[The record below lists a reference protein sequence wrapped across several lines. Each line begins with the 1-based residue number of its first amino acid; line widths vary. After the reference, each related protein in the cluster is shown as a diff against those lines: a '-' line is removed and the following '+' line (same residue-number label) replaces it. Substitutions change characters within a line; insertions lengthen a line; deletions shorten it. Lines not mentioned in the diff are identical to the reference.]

1 MEQQM
6 WTRLGGASEMQFSIR
21 ASSAGRSWNG
31 IEAAIFDTTGGLVE
45 RPRAARHTISM
56 HIGVPVRAACRCD
69 GPVHNRL
76 QSPGDIDVVPLGYA
90 AAWEDAGPTT
100 MLSINLS
107 PSLIRSAA
115 EAMGLN
121 PDSISI
127 APQLGLKDEKLRHI
141 GWALKAELE
150 SGEPFDRLYA
160 ESLGTAMAVHLLRH
174 YTLEA
179 PKTTRLGL
187 TRRQHNDVVD
197 YVTAHLTSNLS
208 LGELAAVA
216 GASISH
222 FSSLFK
228 QSSGLPV
235 HQYVIRRRVEC
246 ALNLLLHGASTLSE
260 VAVQAGF
267 ADQSHMAR
275 CMRRV
280 IGMTPMDV
288 LRQL

>member
-1 MEQQM
+1 MEQQI

-45 RPRAARHTISM
+45 RPRAARHMISM
-56 HIGVPVRAACRCD
+56 HIGVPVRAACRCH

-90 AAWEDAGPTT
+90 AVWEDAGPTT

-127 APQLGLKDEKLRHI
+127 APQLGLNDEKLRHI

-150 SGEPFDRLYA
+150 TGEPFDRLYA
-160 ESLGTAMAVHLLRH
+160 ESLGNAMAVHLLRH